1 MTFLRS
7 LYINTQLYVVLA
19 LLSVTF
25 ILGYFYTG
33 FAALGEVISI
43 MVGVLLIIDLLLLFG
58 SRSGFNAR
66 RFAPQRLSNGD
77 ENTIRL
83 QVLSKYGIKIQ
94 AEIIDEI
101 PVQFQIRNFEI
112 DAVFEKNQQLDF
124 SYTLRP
130 VNRGSFDFGNI
141 NLFVSTRLG
150 FFQRRFVISASEAI
164 PVYPSYIQMR
174 KFEMYAISNRLT
186 DLGVKKI
193 RRLGHTME
201 FDQIKEYVRG
211 DDIRSI
217 NWKATARSNQLMV
230 NQYQDERSQQIINVI
245 DLGRVMKMPFDDLQ
259 LLEYAINTSL
269 VISNIAVL
277 KDDKAG
283 LLTFSNNEVKAVRPE
298 KKRPHVRSIQ
308 QALYN
313 VETNFMESDFDR
325 LLVGLRNHVK
335 QRSLIL
341 LYTNFE
347 TVSSMQRQLN
357 YLKRIARDHLLV
369 TIFFENTEVTE
380 LLDRDSETIGDIY
393 LKTVAEKF
401 NFEKRQ
407 IVKSLNREGIHTILT
422 PPKELSINA
431 INKYLELKARAL
443 I

>member
-1 MTFLRS
+1 MSFIRD
-7 LYINTQLYVVLA
+7 LYINTQFYIAIFILAVSFVLGFFFTTFSAISEVLVVAVVLF
-19 LLSVTF
+19 L
-25 ILGYFYTG
+25 
-33 FAALGEVISI
+33 VI
-43 MVGVLLIIDLLLLFG
+43 DFLLLFG
-58 SRSGFNAR
+58 ANSGYSAKR
-66 RFAPQRLSNGD
+66 ITAKRLSNGD

-83 QVLSKYGIKIQ
+83 QIESKYRIQ
-94 AEIIDEI
+94 TQVSIIDEI
-101 PVQFQIRNFEI
+101 PIQFQIRDFLINAAFSKMGSQE
-112 DAVFEKNQQLDF
+112 F
-124 SYTLRP
+124 SYKLTP
-130 VNRGSFDFGNI
+130 VNRGVYNFGDI
-141 NLFVSTRLG
+141 LIYASTKLG
-150 FFQRRFVISASEAI
+150 FFQRRFRIEASEDI

-193 RRLGHTME
+193 RRIGHTME

-230 NQYQDERSQQIINVI
+230 NQYQDERSQQIINVV
-245 DLGRVMKMPFDDLQ
+245 DLGRVMKMPFDGLQ

-269 VISNIAVL
+269 VISNISVL

-298 KKRPHVRSIQ
+298 KKRTHVRTIQ
-308 QALYN
+308 HALYN

-347 TVSSMQRQLN
+347 TVSSMQRQLP

-380 LLDRDSETIGDIY
+380 LLSQESKSVGDIY

-401 NFEKRQ
+401 NFEKKQ
-407 IVKSLNREGIHTILT
+407 IVKSLQREGIHTILT